1 MILWYNETAP
11 YSVYVTVRLCAW
23 VMCMM
28 YIFKLCIA
36 YIDTML
42 EQKHLFNLKVI
53 FVFSLSYV
61 LTEEGN
67 CTISYTYS
75 WQQLDQGCKQNKNLL
90 TVKLFLN
97 NTVHTTDWLCLF
109 FNQTRRFIN
118 RSGETLYGKDSYIE
132 EKAVYINIIYDK
144 TVQWKTWKQSCIIS
158 VDVWRYFEPNH
169 GYRNSPL
176 YWKKRKF
183 LYKLTVGLALV
194 AHTRVSILDPAS
206 NHSLTSLKTTTFFDN
221 R

>member
-1 MILWYNETAP
+1 MIMWYNETAP

-75 WQQLDQGCKQNKNLL
+75 WQRLDQGCKQNKNLL
-90 TVKLFLN
+90 TVKLFFKLHSAHYRLVVSVFQP
-97 NTVHTTDWLCLF
+97 NTTFYLSKRWDSIREGLIY
-109 FNQTRRFIN
+109 RRKSRIYKHYIWQDCPMEN
-118 RSGETLYGKDSYIE
+118 SETNLYYK
-132 EKAVYINIIYDK
+132 
-144 TVQWKTWKQSCIIS
+144 C
-158 VDVWRYFEPNH
+158 DVWRYFEPNH

-176 YWKKRKF
+176 YWQKRTF

-206 NHSLTSLKTTTFFDN
+206 NHSMTSLKTTTFFDN